1 MSIEY
6 LRMGVFWMF
15 AKQLKKY
22 RKVYG
27 VSQAKFAN
35 EIGVSQ
41 QAVAKWETDK
51 ATPDPYML
59 ERISKF
65 FNISVDTLL
74 GIKRNSE
81 SQIPINDMNQFLS
94 QAQIIFDGNAV
105 NLSDKDR
112 DILEQSLKIA
122 FMAIEKQREGG
133 NNGNEESH

>member
-1 MSIEY
+1 
-6 LRMGVFWMF
+6 MF

-81 SQIPINDMNQFLS
+81 SQIPTNDMNQFLS

>member
-1 MSIEY
+1 
-6 LRMGVFWMF
+6 MF
-15 AKQLKKY
+15 SKQLKKY
-22 RKVYG
+22 RKIYEVT
-27 VSQAKFAN
+27 QAKFAN

-81 SQIPINDMNQFLS
+81 SQIPTNDMNQFLS